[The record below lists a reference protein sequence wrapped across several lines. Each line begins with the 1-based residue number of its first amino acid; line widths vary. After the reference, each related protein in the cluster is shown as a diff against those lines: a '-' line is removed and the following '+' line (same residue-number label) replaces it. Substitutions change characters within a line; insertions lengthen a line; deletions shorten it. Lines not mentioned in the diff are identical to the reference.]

1 MLNKGQILAVDDIST
16 NLKVISLTL
25 RNAGYAVSTA
35 IDGERALKRL
45 QHYQPDLILL
55 DISMPGIDGFETCRR
70 IKADRNTRHIPVI
83 FLTAL
88 SDTVNKVKGLEL
100 GGVDYITKPFDQAEL
115 LARIKVHIDLKK
127 AQVQLIQESKL
138 SMLGELVARIA
149 HEINNP
155 MTFIYTNINHAAQ
168 YHKEL
173 IHLLELYEVQ
183 FPTPSQ
189 EIEDWREEID
199 LSFLK
204 QDYLELLESMRLGA
218 ERIKGVVVSL
228 RSFAKLDETEWK
240 LSNLHEGLKDTLM
253 LLSYRL
259 QGNSCR
265 EAIKVVKNYGELPLV
280 YCNQAQLNQVFMS
293 LLMNAIE
300 ALDEKHLNRAP
311 EEEAI
316 LECPQIVI
324 STTSK
329 IVDRENLAC
338 IHVADN
344 GIGIPETIQPQIFDQ
359 FFTTKSTGKGA
370 GLGLAIV
377 KQIITEKHGGTIT
390 YTSELGKGTKFTIAI
405 PIDRKNGVAEYWDD

>member
-1 MLNKGQILAVDDIST
+1 MMSNKGQILAVDDIPA
-16 NLKVISLTL
+16 NLKVISETL

-70 IKADRNTRHIPVI
+70 LKADPNTSHIPVI

-100 GGVDYITKPFDQAEL
+100 GGVDYITKPFEQAEL
-115 LARIKVHIDLKK
+115 LARIKVHINLKK
-127 AQVQLIQESKL
+127 AQMQLIQESKL
-138 SMLGELVARIA
+138 YMLGELVARIA

-155 MTFIYTNINHAAQ
+155 MTFIYTNIDHAAQ
-168 YHKEL
+168 YHEEL
-173 IHLLELYEVQ
+173 IHLLELYEAQ

-204 QDYLELLESMRLGA
+204 QDYLQLLESMRLGA
-218 ERIKGVVVSL
+218 ERIKSIVVSL
-228 RSFAKLDETEWK
+228 RSFAKLDEAEWK
-240 LSNLHEGLKDTLM
+240 LFDLHEGLTNTVM
-253 LLSYRL
+253 LLSYHL
-259 QGNSCR
+259 QGNSAR
-265 EAIKVVKNYGELPLV
+265 EAVKVVKNYEELPLV
-280 YCNQAQLNQVFMS
+280 YCNPAQLNQVFMN

-300 ALDEKHLNRAP
+300 AINEKYSNCEP
-311 EEEAI
+311 EEEAM
-316 LECPQIVI
+316 LEYPEIVI
-324 STTSK
+324 STSFE

-338 IHVADN
+338 IHIVDN
-344 GIGIPETIQPQIFDQ
+344 GIGISETIQPQIFDQ
-359 FFTTKSTGKGA
+359 FFTTKSTGKGT
-370 GLGLAIV
+370 GLGLAIA
-377 KQIITEKHGGTIT
+377 KQIVTEKHEGKIT

-405 PIDRKNGVAEYWDD
+405 PIDRKNQFGY

>member
-1 MLNKGQILAVDDIST
+1 MMSKKGQILAVDDIPA
-16 NLKVISLTL
+16 NLKVISATL

-35 IDGERALKRL
+35 INGETALKCL

-70 IKADRNTRHIPVI
+70 LKADRNTSHIPVI

-115 LARIKVHIDLKK
+115 LARIKVHINLKK
-127 AQVQLIQESKL
+127 AQMQLIQESKL

-168 YHKEL
+168 YHEEL
-173 IHLLELYEVQ
+173 IHLLELYEAQ

-204 QDYLELLESMRLGA
+204 QDYLQLLESMRLGA
-218 ERIKGVVVSL
+218 ERIKSIVVSL
-228 RSFAKLDETEWK
+228 RSFAKLDEAEWK
-240 LSNLHEGLKDTLM
+240 LSNLHEGLKNTLI

-259 QGNSCR
+259 QANSNR
-265 EAIKVVKNYGELPLV
+265 EAVKVVKNYGELPLV
-280 YCNQAQLNQVFMS
+280 YCNSVQLNQVFMN

-300 ALDEKHLNRAP
+300 AIDEKHSNRKP
-311 EEEAI
+311 EEEAM
-316 LECPQIVI
+316 LEFPEIVI
-324 STTSK
+324 STAFDL
-329 IVDRENLAC
+329 VDRENFAC
-338 IHVADN
+338 IHIADN
-344 GIGIPETIQPQIFDQ
+344 GIGISETIQPQIFDQ

-370 GLGLAIV
+370 GLGLAIA
-377 KQIITEKHGGTIT
+377 KQIVTEKHGGTIT

-405 PIDRKNGVAEYWDD
+405 PIDRKNQLGY

>member
-1 MLNKGQILAVDDIST
+1 MSNKGQILAVDDIPA
-16 NLKVISLTL
+16 NLKLISATL

-35 IDGERALKRL
+35 MDGERALKRL

-55 DISMPGIDGFETCRR
+55 DIQMPGIDGFETCRR
-70 IKADRNTRHIPVI
+70 LKADRNTRHIPVI

-100 GGVDYITKPFDQAEL
+100 GGVDYITKPFDLPEL
-115 LARIKVHIDLKK
+115 LARIKVHINLKK

-155 MTFIYTNINHAAQ
+155 MTFIYTNINHATQ
-168 YHKEL
+168 YHREL
-173 IHLLELYEVQ
+173 IHLLELYEAQ

-204 QDYLELLESMRLGA
+204 QDYLQLLESMRLGA
-218 ERIKGVVVSL
+218 ERIKSIVVSL
-228 RSFAKLDETEWK
+228 RSFAKLDEAEWEFF
-240 LSNLHEGLKDTLM
+240 NLHEGLKNTLI

-259 QGNSCR
+259 QANSNR
-265 EAIKVVKNYGELPLV
+265 GAVKVVKNYGELPLV
-280 YCNQAQLNQVFMS
+280 YCNPAQLNQVFMN
-293 LLMNAIE
+293 LVVNAIE
-300 ALDEKHLNRAP
+300 AIDEKHSNREL
-311 EEEAI
+311 EEEAM
-316 LECPQIVI
+316 LEFPPEIVI
-324 STTSK
+324 STALE
-329 IVDRENLAC
+329 IVDRENFAC
-338 IHVADN
+338 IHIADN
-344 GIGIPETIQPQIFDQ
+344 GIGISETIQPQIFDQ

-370 GLGLAIV
+370 GLGLAFA
-377 KQIITEKHGGTIT
+377 KQIVTEKHGGTIT

-405 PIDRKNGVAEYWDD
+405 PIDRKNQLGY

>member
-1 MLNKGQILAVDDIST
+1 MMSNKGQILAVDDT
-16 NLKVISLTL
+16 PANLKVISEIL

-35 IDGERALKRL
+35 IDGERAIKRL

-70 IKADRNTRHIPVI
+70 LKADRNTSHIPVI

-100 GGVDYITKPFDQAEL
+100 GGVDYITKPFEQAEL

-127 AQVQLIQESKL
+127 AQLQLIQESKL

-155 MTFIYTNINHAAQ
+155 MTFIYTNINYAAQ
-168 YHKEL
+168 YHEEL
-173 IHLLELYEVQ
+173 IHLLELYEAQ

-204 QDYLELLESMRLGA
+204 QDYLQLLESMRLGA
-218 ERIKGVVVSL
+218 ERIKGIVVSL
-228 RSFAKLDETEWK
+228 RSFAKLDEAEWK

-265 EAIKVVKNYGELPLV
+265 EAVKVVKNYGELPLV
-280 YCNQAQLNQVFMS
+280 YCNPAQLNQVFMS

-300 ALDEKHLNRAP
+300 AIDEKHSNSAAAA
-311 EEEAI
+311 EEAI

-324 STTSK
+324 STASE
-329 IVDRENLAC
+329 IVDGKNLAC

-344 GIGIPETIQPQIFDQ
+344 GIGIPETIQAQIFEQ
-359 FFTTKSTGKGA
+359 FFTTKSTGKGT
-370 GLGLAIV
+370 GLGLAIA
-377 KQIITEKHGGTIT
+377 KQIVTEKHEGTIT

-405 PIDRKNGVAEYWDD
+405 PIDRKNLS